1 MRGAALLAAAA
12 AGLAAPPAAAQ
23 DIEMLSHLSGRPLPA
38 GYYERIRQDP
48 GFFEHKVLWPG
59 HAVVSETS
67 PADPP
72 ERRVVRGNP
81 RMLVMMGLFA
91 DSPEPPVSAASVHE
105 RLFGANPAGN
115 LTDFYLEVSGGRM
128 NIQGVVLPWV
138 RTQITRAEATG
149 GSYGLGTGTQM
160 GWYLREILHR
170 VDGATD
176 MGRFDNDG
184 PDGVPNSGDDDG
196 VVDLAVFQFAEPAAS
211 CGTDA
216 IWPHRGS
223 LSGWLGAAYSTDDLQ
238 PNGRPVF
245 VNQYH
250 IQSAVECDG
259 QPQSISVIAHET
271 GHAFGL
277 PDLYDSGGGL
287 LPAQRRWVLG
297 CWTLMA
303 AGAWGCGD
311 GGNWNTAPTPS
322 HMSVQEKMWLG
333 WITPTVAQPGW
344 RRAYTLRP
352 VQTSADALMVP
363 LRNGPEYLLLEYR
376 ANTGYDAFLPAGGV
390 LVYHVEQGRPTRIT
404 CNGCERKYGVSLM
417 EADGDGALHRTAEEG
432 GNRGVAGDVFGGRRT
447 IDDNS
452 NPSLRLNSG
461 LPASVEVQ
469 IEVAD
474 GVAHILVSTLPVV
487 ASAPLLAPLLGTP
500 GAPPAAD
507 EQAGLDRFGNRNG
520 RYDMGDLRAY
530 MRNRPQTVAQE
541 T

>member
-1 MRGAALLAAAA
+1 MRTTALLAAAA
-12 AGLAAPPAAAQ
+12 AGLAALPAPAQ
-23 DIEMLSHLSGRPLPA
+23 DIETLSHVSGRPLPA
-38 GYYERIRQDP
+38 GYYERIRRDP
-48 GFFEHKVLWPG
+48 GFFEHTLLWPG
-59 HAVVSETS
+59 AGVMAETA
-67 PADPP
+67 PGDPP

-81 RMLVMMGLFA
+81 RMVVMMGLFA
-91 DSPEPPVSAASVHE
+91 DSPEPAVSPATVHE

-115 LTDFYLEVSGGRM
+115 LTDFYREVSGGLM
-128 NIQGVVLPWV
+128 NIEGAVLPWV
-138 RTQITRAEATG
+138 RTQFTRAEVVGA
-149 GSYGLGTGTQM
+149 SFGLGMDSQT
-160 GWYLREILHR
+160 GWYLRDILHR
-170 VDGATD
+170 VDGVTD

-196 VVDLAVFQFAEPAAS
+196 LVDLAVFQFAEPAAS
-211 CGTDA
+211 CGTAA

-238 PNGRPVF
+238 PNGQPVF
-245 VNQYH
+245 VDQYH
-250 IQSAVECDG
+250 IQSAVNCNG
-259 QPQSISVIAHET
+259 QPQSISTIAHET

-277 PDLYDSGGGL
+277 PDLYDASGGI

-303 AGAWGCGD
+303 AGGWGCGD
-311 GGNWNTAPTPS
+311 GSTWTAAPTPP
-322 HMSVQEKMWLG
+322 HMSVQEKMWVG

-376 ANTGYDAFLPAGGV
+376 TNTGYDASLPAGGV
-390 LVYHVEQGRPTRIT
+390 LVYHVEQGRPTRVS
-404 CNGCERKYGVSLM
+404 CNGCDRKYLVSLV
-417 EADGDGALHRTAEEG
+417 EADGDGALLRTAEEG

-447 IDDNS
+447 LDDHTT
-452 NPSLRLNSG
+452 PSLRLNSG
-461 LPASVEVQ
+461 LPANVAVE
-469 IEVAD
+469 IDVAD
-474 GVAHILVSTLPVV
+474 GVARIVVSTLPVV
-487 ASAPLLAPLLGTP
+487 ASARLLAPLLGTP
-500 GAPPAAD
+500 GGPPVAD

-530 MRNRPQTVAQE
+530 MRNRPRTVTQG